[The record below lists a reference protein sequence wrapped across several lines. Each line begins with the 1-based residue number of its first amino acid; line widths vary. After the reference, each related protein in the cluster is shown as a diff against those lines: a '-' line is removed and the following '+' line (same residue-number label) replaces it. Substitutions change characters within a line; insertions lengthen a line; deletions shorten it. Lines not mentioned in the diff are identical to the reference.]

1 MKPDGFEYYEYIF
14 CYVEDVLCIS
24 HNPQK
29 LMNRIQGDFNL
40 KYDKIETPGIYL
52 RAALA
57 NMKLKSGNYC
67 WNMSPE
73 QYVKAAVTNIEEDLA
88 RSGKILLLK
97 CVPSLLRNYAP
108 WLEDSPELMADGVQ
122 QYQELI
128 GKLRWAVD
136 IGRLGIM
143 LEKLLVSNYLA
154 MPRVGHLKQAF
165 HIFGYLKV
173 HSKRKLGFDPVHPAI
188 SKNSFQQCDWT
199 YFYRAGE

>member
-88 RSGKILLLK
+88 RSGKILLSK

-122 QYQELI
+122 RYQELI
-128 GKLRWAVD
+128 GQIRWALYIRHLD
-136 IGRLGIM
+136 ILLETFLLLSYPAM
-143 LEKLLVSNYLA
+143 L
-154 MPRVGHLKQAF
+154 RVGHLEK
-165 HIFGYLKV
+165 
-173 HSKRKLGFDPVHPAI
+173 
-188 SKNSFQQCDWT
+188 
-199 YFYRAGE
+199 